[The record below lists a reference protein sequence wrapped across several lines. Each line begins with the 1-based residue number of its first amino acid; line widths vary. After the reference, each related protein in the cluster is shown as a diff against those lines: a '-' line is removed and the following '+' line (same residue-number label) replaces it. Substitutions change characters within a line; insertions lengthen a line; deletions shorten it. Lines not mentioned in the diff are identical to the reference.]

1 MSTALIP
8 VEDGHLIDRSQP
20 AILQGR
26 MNSDDW
32 NTFCDQYDVVAVP
45 SSPRRP
51 SRMSFLTTLMWSFV
65 VDAIIIIVGVVRYF
79 TGTADS
85 DSKFHQ
91 GVPAILLGVAWSIV
105 TSVIITITF
114 FFFCDSTP
122 RKLYKSAMETFC
134 KEASKN
140 YPGFTFRFK
149 KDNNSGSDSDSD
161 SDSDDGQPTKVKQ
174 DYIEIIIA
182 DTLLTATHPGDEEA

>member
-1 MSTALIP
+1 MSIALIP

-20 AILQGR
+20 AILHGR

-51 SRMSFLTTLMWSFV
+51 SRMSFLTALMWSFLL
-65 VDAIIIIVGVVRYF
+65 DAIIIIVGVVRHF
-79 TGTADS
+79 TGTKDP
-85 DSKFHQ
+85 DSKYSQ
-91 GVPAILLGVAWSIV
+91 GVPVILAGVAWSIV
-105 TSVIITITF
+105 TSVIITII
-114 FFFCDSTP
+114 FFFCCDNTP

-140 YPGFTFRFK
+140 YPGFTFCFK
-149 KDNNSGSDSDSD
+149 TDNDSDSD
-161 SDSDDGQPTKVKQ
+161 SDSEGGQPTKVKN
-174 DYIEIIIA
+174 DNIEVLIK
-182 DTLLTATHPGDEEA
+182 DV